1 MPIVASMGGNAGMQT
16 LTIVIR
22 GLSVGN
28 INSSNIRAVLRKEI
42 LVGIL
47 NGLLWAVA
55 VALIA
60 ALWFGDPNLGV
71 VIALAT
77 LINLVIAAFAGVFLP
92 IILDKL
98 GIDPALAGG
107 VSLTTVT
114 DVVGYFA
121 VLGLA
126 ATLLF

>member
-1 MPIVASMGGNAGMQT
+1 MDYFGPLLSR
-16 LTIVIR
+16 LSPR
-22 GLSVGN
+22 CGL
-28 INSSNIRAVLRKEI
+28 ET
-42 LVGIL
+42 
-47 NGLLWAVA
+47 
-55 VALIA
+55 
-60 ALWFGDPNLGV
+60 PNLGV

-107 VSLTTVT
+107 VALTTVT

>member
-1 MPIVASMGGNAGMQT
+1 M
-16 LTIVIR
+16 
-22 GLSVGN
+22 
-28 INSSNIRAVLRKEI
+28 
-42 LVGIL
+42 
-47 NGLLWAVA
+47 
-55 VALIA
+55 
-60 ALWFGDPNLGV
+60 WFGDPNLGV

-107 VSLTTVT
+107 MALTTVT